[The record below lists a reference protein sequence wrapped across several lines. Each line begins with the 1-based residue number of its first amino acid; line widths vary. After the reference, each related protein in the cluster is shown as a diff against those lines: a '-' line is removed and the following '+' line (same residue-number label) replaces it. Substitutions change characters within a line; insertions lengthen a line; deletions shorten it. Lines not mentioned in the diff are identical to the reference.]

1 VTEPA
6 SPELN
11 APQAEAVQHTNGP
24 LVVFAGAG
32 SGKTRVITYR
42 IANLIANER
51 VPPYRIMAVTF
62 TNKAAREMRSR
73 LEKLVGEELAR
84 ELWVGTF
91 HAIGARLLRRFGTS
105 VGVPPNFVIY
115 DTQDQ
120 RTLVT
125 RVLRELDLDEKRYPP
140 RALLGRIMK
149 EKQEGHGPEDMSLDS
164 YLDETAA
171 KVFTAYEKALAA
183 AGAVDFEDLIGR
195 TRKLLATGQEG
206 ARLRRRFDHVLVDEF
221 QDTNFVQ
228 YDLLKL
234 LTSESRNLCVVG
246 DDDQSIYRWRGADRR
261 NILGFRRDYPDAK
274 VVKLEE
280 NYRSTKNIVAAA
292 LAVITPA
299 AEREPKELF
308 TNNDDGEPLGVVMAR
323 DEHDEAAWVARA
335 ITRAREEGT
344 ALREMAVFYR
354 VHAQS
359 RVLEEA
365 LRIARLPYRIVGGT
379 KFFERAEIKDAL
391 AYLRILVNPKSDVDF
406 VRVINTP
413 ARGIGGTTIER
424 LQSFASARGFS
435 MYEAVLRV
443 DELDELGTAARKKL
457 AALAELLKK
466 LVAET
471 KEKSPSD
478 TLLHVL
484 DLTGYTIALRE
495 DRSVEN
501 EARLE
506 NLGELVGSIRDYE
519 TEATAAGEEA
529 TLLGFLERVTLRSEQ
544 DEVDDTG
551 SVTLMTVHAAKGLEF
566 ELVFMTGMEED
577 MFPYRS
583 MSDSFDADDFEEER
597 RLAYVAITRARK
609 RLTLSFAQMRQ
620 VFGQTR
626 YGRPSRFLEE
636 IPPALLAQQAT
647 RPSTSPGGP
656 SSSPLRSRYV
666 DRDRATPSRPF
677 SHPQARP
684 ERHWEPDEA
693 DAYRSD
699 EAPDASSGGP
709 VPFEE
714 VVAARRASLQARAQ
728 TPRKSPT
735 SETAEVGGR
744 YVDRDFFDDG
754 ADEPSHGPAS
764 IRSGARVWHERFG
777 EGKVLDARGAAPGNA
792 NPSVLATF
800 PGWGEKRVLL
810 RFLKWK
816 T

>member
-1 VTEPA
+1 MSERA
-6 SPELN
+6 PELN
-11 APQAEAVQHTNGP
+11 GPQAEAVTHVTGP

-51 VPPYRIMAVTF
+51 VPPYRVLAVTF

-73 LEKLVGEELAR
+73 LDKLVGEALAR

-91 HAIGARLLRRFGTS
+91 HAVCARILRRFGSS

-120 RTLVT
+120 RTLIT

-140 RALLGRIMK
+140 RSLLGRIMK
-149 EKQEGHGPEDMSLDS
+149 EKQEGRGPDEMNVDS
-164 YLDETAA
+164 YLDETAV
-171 KVFTAYEKALAA
+171 KVFRAYENALNA

-195 TRKLLATGQEG
+195 TRKLLRTGVEG
-206 ARLRRRFDHVLVDEF
+206 ERLRRRFDHVLVDEF

-234 LTSESRNLCVVG
+234 LTAETRNLCVVG

-261 NILGFRRDYPDAK
+261 NILGFRRDFPDAK

-280 NYRSTKNIVAAA
+280 NYRSSKNIVAAA

-308 TNNDDGEPLGVVMAR
+308 TNNPDGEALDVVMAR
-323 DEHDEAAWVARA
+323 DEHDEAAWVVRS

-344 ALREMAVFYR
+344 ALRDIAVFYR

-365 LRIARLPYRIVGGT
+365 LRIGRLPYRIVGGT

-391 AYLRILVNPKSDVDF
+391 SYLRVLVNPKSDVDLL
-406 VRVINTP
+406 RVINTP

-424 LQSFASARGFS
+424 LQSFASARSFS
-435 MYEAVLRV
+435 LHEAVLRV

-457 AALAELLKK
+457 AVLGELLRK
-466 LVAET
+466 LATET
-471 KEKSPSD
+471 KDKSPSD

-484 DLTGYTIALRE
+484 DLTGYTLALRE
-495 DRSVEN
+495 DRTVEN

-506 NLGELVGSIRDYE
+506 NLSELVGSIRDYE

-544 DEVDDTG
+544 DEIDDTG

-583 MSDSFDADDFEEER
+583 MSDSFDNEDFEEER

-609 RLTLSFAQMRQ
+609 KLALSFAQMRM
-620 VFGQTR
+620 VFGQSR

-636 IPPALLAQQAT
+636 IPPLLIAQHST
-647 RPSTSPGGP
+647 RGPGASLGPP
-656 SSSPLRSRYV
+656 SSRGSRFV
-666 DRDRATPSRPF
+666 DRDRDRGAPSRPF
-677 SHPQARP
+677 SHPQARAQSD
-684 ERHWEPDEA
+684 ERHWEPDT
-693 DAYRSD
+693 D
-699 EAPDASSGGP
+699 EPAA
-709 VPFEE
+709 FEE
-714 VVAARRASLQARAQ
+714 VVAARAASLQRSSTGA
-728 TPRKSPT
+728 TSSP
-735 SETAEVGGR
+735 EVGGR
-744 YVDRDFFDDG
+744 YVDRDFFSDVDSSSGG
-754 ADEPSHGPAS
+754 APGQPNQAAKLPKIGAS
-764 IRSGARVWHERFG
+764 VWHDRFG
-777 EGKVLDARGAAPGNA
+777 EGRVREISTRGSDPA
-792 NPSVLATF
+792 VLAHF
-800 PGWGEKRVLL
+800 AGWGEKRVLL